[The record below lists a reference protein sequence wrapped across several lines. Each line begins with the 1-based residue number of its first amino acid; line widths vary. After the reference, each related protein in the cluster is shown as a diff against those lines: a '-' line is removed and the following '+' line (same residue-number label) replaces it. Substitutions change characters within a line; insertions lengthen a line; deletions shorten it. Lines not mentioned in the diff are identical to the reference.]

1 MAEVTFCPVSDGA
14 KLYLFHDS
22 LGGRV
27 LLSSAETVA
36 SISEP
41 RLANW
46 YALYTRSRHE
56 KRVATQLKQRR
67 FDVFLPLYSSLRRW
81 KDRRIELQLPLFPGY
96 VFVRVPMQRRIEVLN
111 VPGAVRFVA
120 FAGRPAAIT
129 ENDLFVIRG
138 ALAEGL
144 SLQPH
149 PYLIIG
155 RRVRIRGGPLTGTE
169 GILVRKK
176 DRFRLVLSIDI
187 IMRSVAVEVDASD
200 VEPVN

>member
-1 MAEVTFCPVSDGA
+1 MV
-14 KLYLFHDS
+14 
-22 LGGRV
+22 RV
-27 LLSSAETVA
+27 LVPSAETVA

-46 YALYTRSRHE
+46 YALYTCSRHE
-56 KRVATQLKQRR
+56 KRVAAQLEQRR

-96 VFVRVPMQRRIEVLN
+96 VFVRLPMQRRIEVLN
-111 VPGAVRFVA
+111 VAGAVRFVA
-120 FAGRPAAIT
+120 FSGRPAAVT
-129 ENDLFVIRG
+129 ENDLFGIRG

-149 PYLIIG
+149 PYLKIG

-200 VEPVN
+200 VEPVS

>member
-1 MAEVTFCPVSDGA
+1 
-14 KLYLFHDS
+14 
-22 LGGRV
+22 V

-36 SISEP
+36 STSEP

-56 KRVATQLKQRR
+56 KRVAAQLEQRR
-67 FDVFLPLYSSLRRW
+67 FEVFLPLYSSLRRW
-81 KDRRIELQLPLFPGY
+81 KDRRVELQLPLFPGY
-96 VFVRVPMQRRIEVLN
+96 VFVRVPLQHRIKILN

-120 FAGRPAAIT
+120 FNGRPAAVT
-129 ENDLFVIRG
+129 ENDLFGIRS

-149 PYLIIG
+149 PYLKIG
-155 RRVRIRGGPLTGTE
+155 RRVRICAGPLSGTE

-176 DRFRLVLSIDI
+176 DRFRLVLTIDI